1 VNRRWRFYFR
11 IHGDHCILLDLIP
24 HPK

>member
-1 VNRRWRFYFR
+1 VIR
-11 IHGDHCILLDLIP
+11 GDLHYLLDLIP